1 MIKLTKLRLIN
12 WHYFTN
18 TTVNIEN
25 ITFLTGANG
34 TGKSTVIDAL
44 QIVLLGDT
52 TGRNFNKAANEK
64 TGRTLTGY
72 LRGEMGETRDGEV
85 VALRPGRFTS
95 YIALQFHDSK
105 KNSDFT
111 LGIVFDCYSGG
122 NDDRHFFYLDGPFP
136 ENNFTNKDL
145 LDAATPRPLTYKEFA
160 QYVNENYSSKNS
172 QFFDSNEQYRQA
184 LKVIF
189 GNLPDKYFNL
199 FKKSVSFVPISDIS
213 KFITEFVCDV
223 EHKVDIVPMQKNIE
237 QYRLLEAES
246 QRIQEKIASLK
257 EIHEAY
263 ENLHK
268 ISTEMSTFNYIHARA
283 NFELSKRQLVEFQT
297 KIEDHLKK
305 LDYLTRQLS
314 LLDQQIAELNSEKQ
328 DYITK
333 KASSS
338 GFNLANQLSQK
349 KESFEKQIAALKV
362 SNQNIYKQLQNYAD
376 NLSHQAVEF
385 LAAFRNVNIDKLQ
398 IDDREKDELT
408 DFSDFANDIYEQF
421 NALSKACQEQSID
434 PLSLEHMQK
443 EMDLY
448 KSKGNSIKT
457 RLDSALY
464 QISTRKNEYANQ
476 LKTVKSGE
484 KPFGPRY
491 TQVVD
496 DLARN
501 LASRHPDA
509 YVKKFCDLVDINDPN
524 WSNAIE
530 ACLGGNRFNVF
541 VNPSYYNEAQ
551 SLLKDLVNVYDFYG
565 VNIVDSER
573 VIAFIKEHPA
583 LEGSCAE
590 LIDTKDEAAGAYA
603 DFLLGTTI
611 KCSSFEEARESGH
624 GLCADCT
631 GYRNF
636 ATWYLKKVPNLFLGT
651 TVSQISAEGIHDEF
665 VKLDEQVS
673 ILQILSDK
681 INILSAIPIMSANE
695 ARTYRDDLNE
705 SENIP
710 ALEENVRRL
719 GEQMKEGTLSDVKEI
734 DDKIHKIDEDIVEL
748 NHQKEQFISEKGEHT
763 SEIRRIKNEVIPT
776 NEKIVADAEQ
786 ALSQFNPKEVEQVYG
801 PEYEKL
807 KSQMDITQMTEEA
820 NRLYSRA
827 QSRQKNLRD
836 TLLKV
841 RSSYVTKYNLSYDP
855 ADESTNEVFDK
866 ELDSLSN
873 VLLPQYTQKI
883 AAAHANAIKEFKDDF
898 IFKLRSLITTVQSQI
913 RELNDALAD
922 VRFGRDRYR
931 FTVEPNKDYLD
942 YYNMMMDPLLLSA
955 GDAED
960 VFMEKYK
967 DLMNQLFS
975 LISDSQ
981 DASLHNKETI
991 LANIEKFTDYRT
1003 YLVFDFLV
1011 KRGTDDNNAVESSLA
1026 RTFKRQSG
1034 GETQTPF
1041 YISIFASFAQLYRVG
1056 QDSDTLRL
1064 VIFDEAFSKMDG
1076 VRIKECVNL
1085 LREFGLQGLI
1095 STPAEKL
1102 RDLAK
1107 LVDEALVAIHDEKHK
1122 MSYLDLY
1129 EDKRRV
1135 IPEIKASSMIQS
1147 DAKEGEEKVERIEEE
1162 EQAVKE
1168 EDESEDKDEE
1178 YK

>member
-34 TGKSTVIDAL
+34 TGKSTVIDAM

-72 LRGEMGETRDGEV
+72 LRGVTGETRDGQI

-95 YIALQFHDSK
+95 YIALQFHDTK

-111 LGIVFDCYSGG
+111 LGIVFDCFSGG
-122 NDDRHFFYLDGPFP
+122 NDERHFFYLGSAFP

-145 LDAATPRPLTYKEFA
+145 LDSATPRPLTYKEFFK
-160 QYVNENYSSKNS
+160 YVNENYTSKNS

-223 EHKVDIVPMQKNIE
+223 EHRVDIVPMQKNIE

-268 ISTEMSTFNYIHARA
+268 ISTDMATFNYIHARA
-283 NFELSKRQLVEFQT
+283 NYELSKRQLTDFQQ
-297 KIEDHLKK
+297 KIDEHLQK

-314 LLDQQIAELNSEKQ
+314 LLDEQIKELNSEKQ

-349 KESFEKQIAALKV
+349 KEGFEKQIAALKL
-362 SNQNIYKQLQNYAD
+362 STQNIYRELQNYSE
-376 NLSHQAVEF
+376 NLCHQAVDF
-385 LAAFRNVNIDKLQ
+385 LTAFKNVNIDRLDL
-398 IDDREKDELT
+398 DDRDKDELT
-408 DFSDFANDIYEQF
+408 EFSDFANDIYEEF
-421 NALSKACQEQSID
+421 SELSKACQEQSVD
-434 PLSLEHMQK
+434 PLSLEHYQK
-443 EMDLY
+443 EMDSY
-448 KSKGNSIKT
+448 KSKGNAIYTKLESK
-457 RLDSALY
+457 LY
-464 QISTRKNEYANQ
+464 QISLKKNEYAVQ
-476 LKTVKSGE
+476 LKSVKSGT

-491 TQVVD
+491 KQVVD
-496 DLARN
+496 DLKN
-501 LASRHPDA
+501 SLASRHPDA
-509 YVKKFCDLVDINDPN
+509 YVKKFCDLVDVNDPN

-551 SLLKDLVNVYDFYG
+551 SILKDLINTYDFYG

-573 VIAFIKEHPA
+573 VIAFIQKHPA
-583 LEGSCAE
+583 MEGSCAT
-590 LIDTKDEAAGAYA
+590 LIDTQDEAAGAYA
-603 DFLLGTTI
+603 DYLLGTTM
-611 KCSSFEEARESGH
+611 KCSSFEEARDSGH

-651 TVSQISAEGIHDEF
+651 TVSQVSAEGIHDEF

-673 ILQILSDK
+673 ILSSLLDK
-681 INILSAIPIMSANE
+681 INSLSTLPVMSSNE
-695 ARTYRDDLNE
+695 ARTYRDDLNQ

-719 GEQMKEGTLSDVKEI
+719 GEQMKEGTLSDVKEL
-734 DDKIHKIDEDIVEL
+734 DDKIKKIDEDIIDL
-748 NHQKEQFISEKGEHT
+748 NRQKEEFISEKGEHT
-763 SEIRRIKNEVIPT
+763 SEIRRIKNEVIPAK
-776 NEKIVADAEQ
+776 EMAVKAGEQ
-786 ALSQFNPKEVEQVYG
+786 TLSTFDPKDVESTFAPRYDELQ
-801 PEYEKL
+801 KA
-807 KSQMDITQMTEEA
+807 MDISQITEEA
-820 NRLYSRA
+820 NRLFSRA

-836 TLLKV
+836 NLLKV
-841 RSSYVTKYNLSYDP
+841 RSAYVTKYNLSYDP

-883 AAAHANAIKEFKDDF
+883 ANAHANAIKEFKDDF

-913 RELNDALAD
+913 KELNDALAD

-931 FTVEPNKDYLD
+931 FTVEPNKDYID

-960 VFMEKYK
+960 VFLEKYK
-967 DLMNQLFS
+967 ELMNQLFS

-981 DASLHNKETI
+981 DQTTQNKETI

-1003 YLVFDFLV
+1003 YLNFDLLV
-1011 KRGTDDNNAVESSLA
+1011 KRGTDENAIESSLA
-1026 RTFKRQSG
+1026 RTFRSQSG

-1041 YISIFASFAQLYRVG
+1041 YISILASFAQLYRVG

-1076 VRIKECVNL
+1076 VRIKEAVSL
-1085 LREFGLQGLI
+1085 LRSFGLQGVI

-1107 LVDEALVAIHDEKHK
+1107 LVDEALVAIHDEKHR

-1135 IPEIKASSMIQS
+1135 IPEIKADSVIQT
-1147 DAKEGEEKVERIEEE
+1147 DEKEGEKKVEEVEKE
-1162 EQAVKE
+1162 AEVVE
-1168 EDESEDKDEE
+1168 EDLKKKDENNQ
-1178 YK
+1178 